1 MIVDFN
7 RLISD
12 FIFTSLSLICAQI
25 GTTPKYRIFFENME
39 KLKENRG
46 NFRITKLLS
55 LVLFNYVILSFRWV
69 YFQFLSTWVYF
80 CTCLIFFYLLG
91 SFSLFP

>member
-12 FIFTSLSLICAQI
+12 FKFISLSLICAQI
-25 GTTPKYRIFFENME
+25 GTTLKYRNSFENME
-39 KLKENRG
+39 KLKQNRG

-55 LVLFNYVILSFRWV
+55 LVLFNYVTLPFGWF
-69 YFQFLSTWVYF
+69 YFQFLSTWA
-80 CTCLIFFYLLG
+80 
-91 SFSLFP
+91 